1 MQSLTAK
8 QARWVGVACVDWD
21 NPQLVASGFYP
32 DDLPADWHLT
42 YYANYIMA
50 CVLSPEKWLNASAD
64 DIADWCDQTQENFW
78 FYLLCHSVEQFEQAQ
93 QCASKFP
100 SKMAGCVLSFSMDDV
115 LVSDWPLLHVGA
127 EVFSYDYAQLREA
140 KPILMGWLGSEPAQS
155 HALVLMSA
163 SKADQVKAVQTLLEL
178 LGVGR

>member
-1 MQSLTAK
+1 
-8 QARWVGVACVDWD
+8 VDWD

-50 CVLSPEKWLNASAD
+50 CVLSPEKWLNASIG

-78 FYLLCHSVEQFEQAQ
+78 FYLLCDSVEQFEQAQ
-93 QCASKFP
+93 QCASNFP
-100 SKMAGCVLSFSMDDV
+100 GKMAGCVLSFSMDDV
-115 LVSDWPLLHVGA
+115 LVSDWPLLRVGT

-140 KPILMGWLGSEPAQS
+140 KPLLMAWLDSDRAHS

>member
-1 MQSLTAK
+1 MLLLL
-8 QARWVGVACVDWD
+8 
-21 NPQLVASGFYP
+21 LVAGGFWLYQQSQR
-32 DDLPADWHLT
+32 LQT
-42 YYANYIMA
+42 EVQQANVAREAEARRQQELQAEIA
-50 CVLSPEKWLNASAD
+50 RAQSRNEELN
-64 DIADWCDQTQENFW
+64 QQ
-78 FYLLCHSVEQFEQAQ
+78 LEQAQ

-140 KPILMGWLGSEPAQS
+140 KPLLMGWLGSEPAQS

>member
-1 MQSLTAK
+1 
-8 QARWVGVACVDWD
+8 
-21 NPQLVASGFYP
+21 
-32 DDLPADWHLT
+32 
-42 YYANYIMA
+42 
-50 CVLSPEKWLNASAD
+50 
-64 DIADWCDQTQENFW
+64 
-78 FYLLCHSVEQFEQAQ
+78 CHTVEQFEQAQ

-100 SKMAGCVLSFSMDDV
+100 SKMAGCVLSFSMHDV
-115 LVSDWPLLHVGA
+115 LVSDWPLLRVGA

-140 KPILMGWLGSEPAQS
+140 KPLLMGWLGSESAQS